1 MRSALIAMLGIAAL
15 AGLATPA
22 FAQTAADKADGRC
35 VLVMQVAAREPKN
48 KEAATSA
55 IFYYLGRLNAHGLSA
70 KLGAIMIGEAK
81 GITSPQQAQTELTRC
96 GAELNARNAE
106 LRIGLLQL
114 QAAGQAAAA
123 AAAKPK
129 PPT

>member
-1 MRSALIAMLGIAAL
+1 MRSALTAMLGVAAL

-22 FAQTAADKADGRC
+22 LAQTAADKADGRC
-35 VLVMQVAAREPKN
+35 VLVMQVAARDPKN

-55 IFYYLGRLNAHGLSA
+55 IFFYLGRLNAHGMSA
-70 KLGAIMIGEAK
+70 RLGPILVAEAK
-81 GITSPQQAQTELTRC
+81 GITTPQQAQTELTRC
-96 GAELNARNAE
+96 GADLNARNAE
-106 LRIGLLQL
+106 LRTAMLQL

-123 AAAKPK
+123 AAKPK

>member
-1 MRSALIAMLGIAAL
+1 MRSALIAMLGVTTL
-15 AGLATPA
+15 AGLASPA
-22 FAQTAADKADGRC
+22 LAQTAADKADGRC
-35 VLVMQVAAREPKN
+35 VLVMQVAARDPKN

-70 KLGAIMIGEAK
+70 KLGPIMIGEAK

-96 GAELNARNAE
+96 GTELNARNAE
-106 LRIGLLQL
+106 LRTGLLQL

-123 AAAKPK
+123 AAKPK